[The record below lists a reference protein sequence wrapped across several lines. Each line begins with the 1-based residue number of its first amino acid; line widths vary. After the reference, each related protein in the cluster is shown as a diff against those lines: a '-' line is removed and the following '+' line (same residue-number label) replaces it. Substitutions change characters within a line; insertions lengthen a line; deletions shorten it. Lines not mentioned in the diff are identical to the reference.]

1 MSEQLHFCHTIEQH
15 VDVQNRK
22 PCNVSFFVSDCHFY
36 LTCQRKKK
44 ICYGFW
50 ALYVSPR
57 TKVSFSFLFLS
68 SSLQLQFSVKW
79 DLKFR
84 LLESKNF
91 RIVHYDFKKDLSVA
105 RNKIA
110 SSLSYIF
117 LYEHHFNPE
126 VSKNIGYSKSVL
138 HKCLYRHTLK
148 ETLNLYNCLNLLKL
162 GWLHSVGIVR
172 NIIPSVLR

>member
-1 MSEQLHFCHTIEQH
+1 MSLFLLVI
-15 VDVQNRK
+15 VIFIWLVRG
-22 PCNVSFFVSDCHFY
+22 
-36 LTCQRKKK
+36 RKK
-44 ICYGFW
+44 YVMGFG
-50 ALYVSPR
+50 LSMSVRGPR
-57 TKVSFSFLFLS
+57 FPFLFFFLS

-84 LLESKNF
+84 VLESKNF

>member
-1 MSEQLHFCHTIEQH
+1 MSLFLLVI
-15 VDVQNRK
+15 VIFIWLVRG
-22 PCNVSFFVSDCHFY
+22 
-36 LTCQRKKK
+36 RKK
-44 ICYGFW
+44 YVMGFG
-50 ALYVSPR
+50 LSMSVRGPR
-57 TKVSFSFLFLS
+57 FPFFFFLS

-84 LLESKNF
+84 VLESKNF

-110 SSLSYIF
+110 SILSYIF

>member
-57 TKVSFSFLFLS
+57 TKVSFSFFFCHHLCNCNLVSNETWNLEFWNLKISGLFIMISKKTYPL
-68 SSLQLQFSVKW
+68 LATKL
-79 DLKFR
+79 R
-84 LLESKNF
+84 LVS
-91 RIVHYDFKKDLSVA
+91 H
-105 RNKIA
+105 
-110 SSLSYIF
+110 IF
-117 LYEHHFNPE
+117 FFM
-126 VSKNIGYSKSVL
+126 
-138 HKCLYRHTLK
+138 
-148 ETLNLYNCLNLLKL
+148 
-162 GWLHSVGIVR
+162 
-172 NIIPSVLR
+172 NIILTLRYLKTLVIRKVCCISVFIDIL

>member
-1 MSEQLHFCHTIEQH
+1 MSLFLLVI
-15 VDVQNRK
+15 VIFIWLVRG
-22 PCNVSFFVSDCHFY
+22 
-36 LTCQRKKK
+36 RKK
-44 ICYGFW
+44 YVMGFG
-50 ALYVSPR
+50 LSMSVRGPR
-57 TKVSFSFLFLS
+57 FLFLFFLS

-84 LLESKNF
+84 VLESKNF
-91 RIVHYDFKKDLSVA
+91 RIVHYDFKNDLSVA

-126 VSKNIGYSKSVL
+126 VYKNIGYSKSVL